1 MTQMKNKKTKQLK
14 LIFIPIAIFCVSLV
28 LPILYGVCGIVSI
41 IMGYDTPKHIKEYM
55 IEIYSNEGKY
65 YNMNIEIESFDN
77 YDDYYIVYFA
87 PLEEYD
93 FLDEYSKKGRFVL
106 HKEMY
111 EIATANG
118 MELEAQ
124 KSYTISIC
132 LACFRQE
139 DKPQVCSISSI
150 DGSTE
155 YLSSKDGIRIILE
168 WVDGLKTMFNL

>member
-1 MTQMKNKKTKQLK
+1 MTQMKNRKTKQLQ
-14 LIFIPIAIFCVSLV
+14 LIIFISIAIYVSTV
-28 LPILYGVCGIVSI
+28 LLILYGVCGIVSI
-41 IMGYDTPKHIKEYM
+41 LMGYDTPKHIKEYM

-118 MELEAQ
+118 MELEVQ

-132 LACFRQE
+132 LACIREQ

-168 WVDGLKTMFNL
+168 WVDSLKTMFI